1 MYRSMVSDLKNVER
15 LGILHEKL
23 KKNIRQHEDAR
34 HASVSTTPMFMQ
46 NKSNEYGK
54 PADS

>member
-1 MYRSMVSDLKNVER
+1 MVSDLKNVER